1 VDEEVVLLEEQLAAA
16 QADIEQLQNRLAEA
30 EAQAGRRAEESAE
43 LRRRLAE
50 RDSEVT
56 QRTGEIERL
65 QGVVDA
71 TLAQEREAVQRYRD
85 AVLAREPELPADLI
99 AGDSI
104 AAIDAALSRA
114 RETVAQ
120 VRQHI
125 EDQAQSLRV
134 PSGAPPRGAPDLS
147 DLTAAEKIRL
157 GLSKN
162 G

>member
-71 TLAQEREAVQRYRD
+71 TLAQVREAVQRYRD